1 MNTLKQAALSIISFI
16 TLGVLLFSF
25 ATISLTVLGIAGV
38 LAAATALARPLLPKA
53 PRKPC
58 IIDA

>member
-1 MNTLKQAALSIISFI
+1 METLKQAALFVISFI
-16 TLGVLLFSF
+16 TFGVLLFSF
-25 ATISLTVLGIAGV
+25 ATISLVALGIAGV
-38 LAAATALARPLLPKA
+38 LAAAGFLARPLLPKA